1 MPGPLTISIDTP
13 NYILRTLE
21 EGDDMGGWCSWM
33 DEPET
38 ARMLNMV
45 PRKLTPDDFRRYVQA
60 FDRVNHHLLGVF
72 RRTDN
77 VLVGIWSV
85 YVDWEHSEFLLNVI
99 IGEVKER
106 KTHVRHETAWRLNRY
121 FFETLGLKFQRAN
134 TLSTNIPAIR
144 ALEEKS
150 WTLSSRGRAASA
162 DGQGQVELLHFTRSY
177 AVWKSLTPMS
187 DAELAPRTSAA

>member
-1 MPGPLTISIDTP
+1 MPEPLTILIDTP

-21 EGDDMGGWCSWM
+21 EHDEMGDWCNWM
-33 DEPET
+33 DEPAT
-38 ARMLNMV
+38 ARMLNMQ
-45 PRKLTPDDFRRYVQA
+45 PRKLTAGDFHRYVQA
-60 FDRVNHHLLGVF
+60 FDRVNHHLVGIF
-72 RRTDN
+72 RRSDRM
-77 VLVGIWSV
+77 LVGIWSV

-134 TLSTNIPAIR
+134 TLATNIPAIR

-150 WTLSSRGRAASA
+150 WTLSARGQTDAA
-162 DGQGQVELLHFTRSY
+162 DGQGKVELLHYTRSY
-177 AVWKSLTPMS
+177 DVWKSLTPMS
-187 DAELAPRTSAA
+187 DEELAPRSTAA